1 MNLLLDTH
9 VAIWAL
15 TDPERIADD
24 VLDLIAIEANKVH
37 VSAASIWEIAIK
49 FSLAR
54 QGKPPFSGA
63 DAIRLFRN
71 VDFEFLAVSAEHAAL
86 GGSLPLIHADPFD
99 RLIVAQA
106 LSEPMRLISRD
117 RQVASYSDTIITW

>member
-15 TDPERIADD
+15 TEPQRIPGIVLGQLADESNG
-24 VLDLIAIEANKVH
+24 VF

-49 FSLAR
+49 FSTAR
-54 QGKPPFSGA
+54 HGKPPFSGFE
-63 DAIRLFRN
+63 AIRAFKEA
-71 VDFEFLAVSAEHAAL
+71 DFELLAVTAQHGAL
-86 GGSLPLIHADPFD
+86 AGTLPMIHADPFD

-106 LSEPMRLISRD
+106 LSEPMRLVSLDKR
-117 RQVASYSDTIITW
+117 VAAYSDTVITW